1 MEILSAMR
9 SASELFEELE
19 EVYQRAVQE
28 EGNNLYFLQLVVA
41 FPETTISV
49 AADGDGLNVVAEA
62 MNAGGIPVGYISAIK
77 QSDTLVFKWAPLDEF
92 RLNDET
98 FERANCFLNA
108 IAEAA
113 AWELK
118 RARG

>member
-1 MEILSAMR
+1 MR
-9 SASELFEELE
+9 TASELFEDFQSVYAGAIQAEGDNLFFMEL
-19 EVYQRAVQE
+19 A
-28 EGNNLYFLQLVVA
+28 VA

-49 AADGDGLNVVAEA
+49 AADKHGLGVLSEA
-62 MNAGGIPVGYISAIK
+62 MDAGGIPVGYISAIK
-77 QSDTLVFKWAPLDEF
+77 QAHILVFKWAPLDEF
-92 RLNDET
+92 KNDKDS
-98 FERANCFLNA
+98 FARANCFLNA